1 MFMNSGVTMLCQITT
16 MVYFKMS
23 TSMRGYNDNEVG
35 YYDNTIMSGHTIVYY
50 MYRSHKV
57 TMNFIYVRDRIM
69 VSVMTYLMGSTREIL
84 IDS

>member
-1 MFMNSGVTMLCQITT
+1 MLCQITT

-50 MYRSHKV
+50 ICHKV

-69 VSVMTYLMGSTREIL
+69 VSVMTYLMGSTREVVIN
-84 IDS
+84 S